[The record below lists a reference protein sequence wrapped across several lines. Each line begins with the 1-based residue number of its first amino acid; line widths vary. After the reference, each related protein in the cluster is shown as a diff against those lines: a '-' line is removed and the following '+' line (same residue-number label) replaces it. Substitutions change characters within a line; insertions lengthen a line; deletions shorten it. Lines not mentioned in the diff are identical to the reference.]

1 MLSRDYFSNY
11 LKQYD
16 EKTLSANCIIKIH
29 IVNIIK
35 GSKFNWCSSHKH
47 CIMLSYS
54 KFHQKK
60 TCFIM
65 AIPYLQRSL
74 FESPKP
80 QRSLLNLFNLA

>member
-11 LKQYD
+11 LKQHD
-16 EKTLSANCIIKIH
+16 EKTPLNCIIKVH

-35 GSKFNWCSSHKH
+35 GSKFNWCSSHTL

-54 KFHQKK
+54 KVHQKK
-60 TCFIM
+60 TWFIM
-65 AIPYLQRSL
+65 TIPYLQRSL